1 MIGTIIKVG
10 AAGALLVTAINVLK
24 PCKNSKKDDTESTE
38 KVAFKRYW
46 GGLFDGNKF

>member
-10 AAGALLVTAINVLK
+10 AAGALLVTAMNVLK

-38 KVAFKRYW
+38 KVAFPTW
-46 GGLFDGNKF
+46 GVIKPKWW